1 MILKWVVNHLSLVEF
16 IDVDGDLE
24 EKLKEFEGS
33 FERVEVVDL
42 WSYWKKILKRKMLEI
57 NVCSLNITCVV
68 N

>member
-1 MILKWVVNHLSLVEF
+1 MILKLVVNHLSLVEF

-42 WSYWKKILKRKMLEI
+42 
-57 NVCSLNITCVV
+57 
-68 N
+68 